1 MITPETIKRAADWHG
16 QQAMDYYRSASG
28 TKNRHD
34 RDLLEAAFRYHGRMA
49 DFLWAFVMEIEMP
62 KTIVALATKWGR
74 R

>member
-34 RDLLEAAFRYHGRMA
+34 RNLLEAAFRYHGRMA
-49 DFLWAFVMEIEMP
+49 DYLWGYVSEVTMP
-62 KTIVALATKWGR
+62 TTIVALAKKWGR